1 MTAVATP
8 PAAVR
13 HRAPLKALHRRVGT
27 SGMVAAGFLT
37 FIALLALLA
46 PVVAPHD
53 PEVQSLQIPFAGPS
67 AQHLLGTDQI
77 GRDLLSRLIWG
88 ARSSLL
94 GPLVVVAIAVAVGV
108 PLAVTS
114 AWQGGKVDV
123 LIGRLLDLMFA
134 FPGVL
139 LAILVVALFGPGLTA
154 CAIALGIA
162 YIPWLARVARSA
174 ALRERTK
181 PYIAAVEVQ
190 GLSGVAICARHLVPN
205 IAHVIVA
212 QATVSFGYALVDL
225 AALSFLGLGVQ
236 PPQSDWGVM
245 VNSEDAILRG
255 HPQQAL
261 YAGLLIVLCVT
272 SITFLGNRLT
282 DEPLEGRA

>member
-1 MTAVATP
+1 MTAIAP
-8 PAAVR
+8 PAAAR
-13 HRAPLKALHRRVGT
+13 RAPLKALHARVGT
-27 SGMVAAGFLT
+27 SGMVAAGFLA
-37 FIALLALLA
+37 FIVLVALLA

-53 PEVQSLQIPFAGPS
+53 PEAQSLSIPFAGPS
-67 AQHLLGTDQI
+67 SDHLLGTDQI

-94 GPLVVVAIAVAVGV
+94 GPLVVVTIAVVVGV
-108 PLAVTS
+108 PLAITS
-114 AWQGGKVDV
+114 AWRGGRVDA
-123 LIGRLLDLMFA
+123 LIGRLLDVMFA

-139 LAILVVALFGPGLTA
+139 LAILVVALFGPGLSA
-154 CAIALGIA
+154 CAVALGIA

-174 ALRERTK
+174 ALRERAK

-190 GLSGVAICARHLVPN
+190 GVSGPAICARHLVPN

-236 PPQSDWGVM
+236 PPQADWGVM
-245 VNSEDAILRG
+245 VNSEDSILRG
-255 HPQQAL
+255 QPDQAL

-272 SITFLGNRLT
+272 AITFLGNRIT
-282 DEPLEGRA
+282 DEPLEGRG